1 MSQNIKLN
9 DGEIAL
15 VIDNASIIMNVNT
28 AFEIVEK
35 LFGGEG
41 RDCSEEKEEKKHN
54 DFSKNEIINK
64 NDNKFKV
71 NSAEAIK
78 EPKTATYPSNPSD
91 LFSHVYEVKTD
102 SVNADKVP
110 VIAFEFD
117 SDRAKSANDLRA
129 GVGRC
134 IMRFDS
140 MAAADWNYG
149 VSPGTASTVANT
161 WLPYMHH
168 TGAMNLKIGGKKNY
182 RFSSKYNGKTLRWS
196 FAPLSD
202 HRDTTPRV
210 VVFRADAIPQ
220 FILDRYTCW

>member
-35 LFGGEG
+35 LFGSDGC
-41 RDCSEEKEEKKHN
+41 DCPEEKEEKKHN
-54 DFSKNEIINK
+54 DFNKNETNK
-64 NDNKFKV
+64 DDNKSKV
-71 NSAEAIK
+71 NFAEAIK

-117 SDRAKSANDLRA
+117 SDRAKQANDLRA

-210 VVFRADAIPQ
+210 VVLRADAIPQ

>member
-9 DGEIAL
+9 DGEVAV
-15 VIDNASIIMNVNT
+15 VIDNTSIIMNVNT

-35 LFGGEG
+35 LFGGYG
-41 RDCSEEKEEKKHN
+41 CDCPEEKEEKKHN
-54 DFSKNEIINK
+54 DFNKDETSK
-64 NDNKFKV
+64 NDNKSKV
-71 NSAEAIK
+71 NFAEAIK
-78 EPKTATYPSNPSD
+78 EPKTTTSNPSD
-91 LFSHVYEVKTD
+91 LFSHVYEVKTE
-102 SVNADKVP
+102 SGNADKIP
-110 VIAFEFD
+110 VIAFAFD
-117 SDRAKSANDLRA
+117 SDRAKQANDLRA
-129 GVGRC
+129 GVGTC
-134 IMRFDS
+134 LMRFDS

-161 WLPYMHH
+161 WLPYMYH

-202 HRDTTPRV
+202 HKYTTQRV